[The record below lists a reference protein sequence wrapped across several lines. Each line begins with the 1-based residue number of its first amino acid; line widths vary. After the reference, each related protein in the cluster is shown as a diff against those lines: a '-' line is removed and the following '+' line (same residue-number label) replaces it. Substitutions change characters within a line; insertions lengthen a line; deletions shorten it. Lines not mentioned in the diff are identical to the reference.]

1 MELNEL
7 EKFRVEKINKLKSL
21 NIDPYPTRSYVNS
34 TIRKACEAFEA
45 AEAKGETDNTEYIIA
60 GRMRS
65 LRVMGKLA
73 FTHIED
79 STGRIQLFM
88 RVNEMGDKLQFF
100 KEYFDLGDF
109 VEAKGTLM
117 RTKSGELSLLTEDIR
132 MLAKA
137 VSPLPAAKDEVV
149 NGEVV
154 SHTGL
159 NDPELRYRQRY
170 ADLVVNP
177 GVKDIFR
184 TRAKIVSAIRSF
196 LDSNDFLEVETPV
209 LQPIYGGAAAR
220 PFVTHHNQ
228 LHQDLFLRISF
239 ELYLKR
245 LLVGGLDRVYEI
257 GRDFRNEGVSYK
269 HNPEF
274 TQVEFYCAY
283 FDYLKVMDFVEKML
297 RYTAEKA
304 LGTTKFTY
312 NGIEIDF
319 AKPWNRVNMR
329 QGIIDTAG
337 IDIAAYPTT
346 ESLAEVMKEKGIQF
360 KPGTPRG
367 KLIDQ
372 LVGDFL
378 EPTFVQPTFLYDYPW
393 EISPLAKRKP
403 DDPTTTERFE
413 GFVAGMELCNAFTE
427 LNDPIDQEIR
437 FLEMGRSYDKDD
449 DENNP
454 IDEDYLRAMR
464 YGMPPCGGFGM
475 GIDRLTM
482 LLTDSSTIREV
493 LLFPHL
499 RDRGNGDNP
508 ADDGTAAE
516 SQTQTAEAA
525 PEKIDFSNV
534 EIEPLFRD
542 LVDFDTF
549 SKSDFRAVKVK
560 DCVAVPKSKKL
571 LKFTLDDGTGNDR
584 TILSGIHAYYEPE
597 TLIGKTLIAIVNLP
611 PRAMMGVESCGM
623 LLSALHKENGEEKL
637 QLLMV
642 DPHIPAG
649 AKLY

>member
-1 MELNEL
+1 
-7 EKFRVEKINKLKSL
+7 
-21 NIDPYPTRSYVNS
+21 
-34 TIRKACEAFEA
+34 
-45 AEAKGETDNTEYIIA
+45 
-60 GRMRS
+60 
-65 LRVMGKLA
+65 
-73 FTHIED
+73 
-79 STGRIQLFM
+79 
-88 RVNEMGDKLQFF
+88 
-100 KEYFDLGDF
+100 
-109 VEAKGTLM
+109 M
-117 RTKSGELSLLTEDIR
+117 RTKAGELSLLVTDIR

-137 VSPLPAAKDEVV
+137 VSPLPAAKEEIVD
-149 NGEVV
+149 GKKV
-154 SHTGL
+154 SYTGL

-170 ADLVVNP
+170 ADLVVND

-184 TRAKIVSAIRSF
+184 KRAKIVSAIRSF
-196 LDSNDFLEVETPV
+196 LDSNDFLEVETPI

-283 FDYLKVMDFVEKML
+283 FDYLKVMDFVEEML
-297 RYTAEKA
+297 RYTAQQT

-319 AKPWNRVNMR
+319 GKPWNRVNMR

-337 IDIAAYPTT
+337 IDIAEYPTT
-346 ESLAEVMKEKGIQF
+346 EALADAMKAKGIQF

-372 LVGDFL
+372 LVGDYL

-427 LNDPIDQEIR
+427 LNDPIDQEVR

-499 RDRGNGDNP
+499 RDRGNG
-508 ADDGTAAE
+508 E
-516 SQTQTAEAA
+516 AEAA
-525 PEKIDFSNV
+525 AEETAAAAEPEKIDFSNV
-534 EIEPLFRD
+534 EIEPLFKD
-542 LVDFDTF
+542 FVDFETF

-571 LKFTLDDGTGNDR
+571 LKFTLDDGTENER
-584 TILSGIHAYYEPE
+584 TILSGIHGYYEPE

-611 PRAMMGVESCGM
+611 PRPMMGVESQGM
-623 LLSALHKENGEEKL
+623 LLSAIHRENGEEKL